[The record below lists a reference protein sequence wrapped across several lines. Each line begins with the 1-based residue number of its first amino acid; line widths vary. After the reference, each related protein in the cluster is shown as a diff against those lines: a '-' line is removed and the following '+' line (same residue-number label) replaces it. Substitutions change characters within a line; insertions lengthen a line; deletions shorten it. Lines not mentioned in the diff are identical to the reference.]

1 MFAILKT
8 GGKQYKVTK
17 GDVISVEKLTGNE
30 GDTIVL
36 NDVLAYSEGE
46 GKIALDQKALNGVGV
61 AAEVLEQKRDKKVLV
76 FKKKRRH
83 NYRRKQ
89 GHRQSLTVLR
99 VQDIGKDLKA
109 KPAVKAAEKKANPK
123 KVEAKDTDA
132 KAAATTKQTAAKKPA
147 AKKDEK

>member
-17 GDVISVEKLTGNE
+17 GDVISVEKLDAGE

-36 NDVLAYSEGE
+36 DRVVAFSEGE
-46 GKIALDQKALNGVGV
+46 GKLAVDAKSLEGVGV

-89 GHRQSLTVLR
+89 GHRQSLTVLK
-99 VQDIGKDLKA
+99 VQDIGKNVKA
-109 KPAVKAAEKKANPK
+109 KPAVKAAENKEATKKA
-123 KVEAKDTDA
+123 EAKKTDT
-132 KAAATTKQTAAKKPA
+132 KTAAKKPA